1 MARRFLLTT
10 RGPVALRPR
19 IFHRFTTFSAMV
31 LRRFA
36 CTMIASRWTRER
48 ARLERAPWK
57 ETSSWASKLTE
68 RGLKKGERERGK
80 DVGREQRKDKET
92 SEGKRWRDWARSG
105 WKGSPWPGHLSVP
118 LFHSSASLPRSF
130 LWYYVYVIS
139 ALGPLFWRVISQ
151 TLRLP

>member
-68 RGLKKGERERGK
+68 RGLKKGERERERERCRERAEERQRDQRGK
-80 DVGREQRKDKET
+80 EVARLSEVWV
-92 SEGKRWRDWARSG
+92 EGKSLTWSPKRS
-105 WKGSPWPGHLSVP
+105 
-118 LFHSSASLPRSF
+118 SLSF
-130 LWYYVYVIS
+130 L
-139 ALGPLFWRVISQ
+139 GEFTSQ
-151 TLRLP
+151 FLVVLRLCHLCAWTPFLTRN